1 MRRSKYFFFHSH
13 FFVRQMS
20 VTILTYMLFQADSKS
35 FAIECFTDELI
46 NDIIFVIDSSS
57 LTTSSMITS

>member
-46 NDIIFVIDSSS
+46 NDILFVIDSSS